1 MSQANGMTDVEM
13 LVELQAIYRLKAI
26 PRSCGRPRR
35 TGRRMQQLH
44 TDDYVAMSI
53 SSEPIIGGNAAAKAL
68 SVQLANVTT
77 VHHSHTPVI
86 DFQGRDNATGV
97 WAMEDNLFW
106 LRNGEKQWMR
116 GFGFYHETYVRGD
129 DGRWRFS
136 YRKLQRTHAETS
148 PGAAIM
154 AADYSGENPLVGVG

>member
-1 MSQANGMTDVEM
+1 MSRADGMTDVEM
-13 LVELQAIYRLKAI
+13 LVELQGIYRLKA
-26 PRSCGRPRR
+26 RR
-35 TGRRMQQLH
+35 DHAVDQKDWATYAELH

-53 SSEPIIGGNAAAKAL
+53 SSEPIVGGKAAAKAL

-86 DFQGRDNATGV
+86 DFQDRDNATGV
-97 WAMEDNLFW
+97 WSMEKRW
-106 LRNGEKQWMR
+106 LRGV
-116 GFGFYHETYVRGD
+116 GFYHETYVRGD

-136 YRKLQRTHAETS
+136 YRKLERTHAETS

-154 AADYSGENPLVGVG
+154 AADFSCENPLVGVG